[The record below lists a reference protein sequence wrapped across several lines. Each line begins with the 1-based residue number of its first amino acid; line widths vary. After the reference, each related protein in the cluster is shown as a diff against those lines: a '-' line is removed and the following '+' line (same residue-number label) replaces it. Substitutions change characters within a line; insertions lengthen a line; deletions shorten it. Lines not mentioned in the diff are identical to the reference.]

1 MMKSERQTA
10 ILELIAGQKIET
22 QEALAD
28 ALAERGIRVTQA
40 TVSRDIR
47 ELRLV
52 KVLTGDGAYRYAQA
66 SGGDRSVGERLAR
79 ILRESM
85 LSVEAAENLLV
96 VKTIS
101 GSANVAAEAL
111 DSLGW
116 PSILG
121 SVAGDNTV
129 LLVARTA
136 ADAQSAA
143 ERLRA
148 LMG

>member
-1 MMKSERQTA
+1 MKSQRQMM
-10 ILELIAGQKIET
+10 ILDLITREKIET
-22 QEALAD
+22 QEALAE
-28 ALAERGIRVTQA
+28 ALAENGYRVTQA
-40 TVSRDIR
+40 TVSRDIK

-52 KVLTGDGAYRYAQA
+52 KALSADGTYCYAQA
-66 SGGDRSVGERLAR
+66 AGSDRSTGERLAR

-85 LSVEAAENLLV
+85 LSVVAAENLLV

-116 PSILG
+116 TKILG

-129 LLVARTA
+129 LLVSRNA
-136 ADAQSAA
+136 ADAQAVA
-143 ERLRA
+143 DRLRE
-148 LMG
+148 LMS